1 MKKIR
6 DDVYLF
12 TSVMQQLNT
21 VIIRTAHD
29 LIVIDPGFFPDEI
42 HAIRD
47 WSLSQRAPSLRAVLL
62 THSDFDHV
70 AGAPYFPT
78 YDLWVS
84 SRWDRNNEA
93 LSLRALERFDTEYYL
108 DRPWSPGPMEPLTR
122 YHVLGDGVTHGPLE
136 VFHTPGHT
144 RDSIGIVYENVF
156 VVGDYLSALE
166 FPFINSSSTDYLM
179 SLTRMQHLIAAYA
192 IDLVVSQHGPPAR
205 GRDEI
210 SRRFAQAFSYIE
222 ELQNRVTHAMAEG
235 LTWQQTLAQVDSML
249 FNDRPIAPGLL
260 PAHHRNLK
268 TLWKEY
274 HQHVPLTTP

>member
-6 DDVYLF
+6 DHVYLF

-21 VIIRTAHD
+21 VAIRTSHD

-42 HAIRD
+42 QAIRD
-47 WSLSQRAPSLRAVLL
+47 WSLSQRPTSIRAVLL

-78 YDLWVS
+78 YDLLVS

-93 LSLRALERFDTEYYL
+93 LSLRALERFDTEFYL
-108 DRPWSPGPMEPLTR
+108 DRPWSPEPMAPLTR
-122 YHVLGDGVTHGPLE
+122 YQALADGMTYGPLQ
-136 VFHTPGHT
+136 VFHIPGHT
-144 RDSIGIVYENVF
+144 RDSISVVYQNLY

-166 FPFINSSSTDYLM
+166 FPFINSSSTDYLN
-179 SLTRMQHLIAAYA
+179 SLTRMQHLIAEYA

-205 GRDEI
+205 GPDEI
-210 SRRFAQAFSYIE
+210 ARRFALAFTYIE
-222 ELQNRVTHAMAEG
+222 ELQNRVAHAMADR
-235 LTWQQTLAQVDSML
+235 LTWQQTLARVDTMT
-249 FNDRPIAPGLL
+249 FNGRPITPGLF

-274 HQHVPLTTP
+274 HQHVPLTPS